1 MKMKKEA
8 VEKVSKK
15 SSSSIRNSFE
25 GRGKFNILWIDL
37 SAERT

>member
-15 SSSSIRNSFE
+15 VAVNSFE

>member
-1 MKMKKEA
+1 MKMKKGSSGE
-8 VEKVSKK
+8 SIKK
-15 SSSSIRNSFE
+15 SSGSVRNSFE